1 MKRILSGKGI
11 FAAIA
16 ALLLALVIWAGAT
29 PPVSV
34 SAKEERGAENC
45 AATLAWGGGSYSYE
59 EYSVDITVNTN
70 ATAKVTERITAQ
82 LNDLHGIIRDFAL
95 GDGVTYRNITSKCNN
110 SDYSPYVKKE
120 DSFLSYYMRGEGYVR
135 GERIYTLEYEMKFEK
150 LSNGYLSLNLIGYG
164 NAGEINNVTVRV
176 TIPDGLEDYELF
188 SGRYGTEQNEYAV
201 LSRDGNVLT
210 VTAEKLPYTHRDDGG
225 NYLAA
230 GITLDLQFSPDTFSR
245 EFDFS
250 ILYTILIGLALL
262 GAAALVKV
270 FVCKQPL
277 MTVSVNLEAP
287 DEMDPMTMGL
297 LIDGK
302 VDSEDIGSL
311 VFWLAAEGY
320 LTIQME
326 PSSEHPDVS
335 KDDPLLVKTDKRM
348 YEDVPAHCK
357 IVYEGL
363 FNMREQ
369 VRVSELGN
377 SFYTVTDAAKTSVVA
392 SKGKT
397 YDVKGKAFAVLFGIA
412 CVLLLGGFA
421 WLYSLTRVIRGY
433 HYFAVFISSLITFS
447 IALACSAVAARRY
460 YKWKKPAT
468 VATVCG
474 GVLAGI
480 VLSLFIALLFPSAAF
495 GIWTTVFLTVFAS
508 LTGAVC
514 GFYFCRTEE
523 FTEKLG
529 HILGF
534 KQFITVTEKDRIKIM
549 LEEDPE
555 LFYRILPYAQV
566 LGVTD
571 AWTDKFE
578 GLDMQKP
585 KYMNYSGAD
594 MVFDYLIWR
603 SLFRSMNTSLVRN
616 MVSRPSSSGRSGRF
630 GGFGGGGHFGGGF
643 GGGGFGGGGS
653 RGC

>member
-1 MKRILSGKGI
+1 ICKQIKGNYYI
-11 FAAIA
+11 
-16 ALLLALVIWAGAT
+16 
-29 PPVSV
+29 
-34 SAKEERGAENC
+34 
-45 AATLAWGGGSYSYE
+45 
-59 EYSVDITVNTN
+59 
-70 ATAKVTERITAQ
+70 
-82 LNDLHGIIRDFAL
+82 
-95 GDGVTYRNITSKCNN
+95 KCCFTCQY
-110 SDYSPYVKKE
+110 SDYSPYAKTE
-120 DSFLSYYMRGEGYVR
+120 SSFLSYYMRGNGYVT

-150 LSNGYLSLNLIGYG
+150 LSGGYLPINVIGYG

-176 TIPDGLEDYELF
+176 TIPDGLQDYKLY
-188 SGRYGTEQNEYAV
+188 SGKYGTVGNSYAEV
-201 LSRDGNVLT
+201 SRDGNVLT
-210 VTAEKLPYTHRDDGG
+210 VTAEKLPYAYKDDE
-225 NYLAA
+225 NNWLAA
-230 GITLDLQFSPDTFSR
+230 GITLDMQFSPDTFSR

-250 ILYTILIGLALL
+250 ILYALLIGAALL

-326 PSSEHPDVS
+326 PNEEHPEVD
-335 KDDPLLVKTDKRM
+335 KDDPLLIKTDKRM
-348 YEDVPAHCK
+348 YDSVPAHCR

-363 FNMREQ
+363 FNRREE

-397 YDVKGKAFAVLFGIA
+397 HGTKGKAFAVLFGILS
-412 CVLLLGGFA
+412 VLTLGGFA
-421 WLYSLTRVIRGY
+421 WLYSLTRVISGY
-433 HYFAVFISSLITFS
+433 HYIAVFIASLITFCIS
-447 IALACSAVAARRY
+447 TACSAVAARRC
-460 YKWKKPAT
+460 YKWKMPAT

-474 GVLAGI
+474 GVLAGFA
-480 VLSLFIALLFPSAAF
+480 LALFIALLFPSAAF
-495 GIWTTVFLTVFAS
+495 GYWTPVLLIAFAS

-534 KQFITVTEKDRIKIM
+534 KQFIT
-549 LEEDPE
+549 
-555 LFYRILPYAQV
+555 
-566 LGVTD
+566 
-571 AWTDKFE
+571 
-578 GLDMQKP
+578 
-585 KYMNYSGAD
+585 
-594 MVFDYLIWR
+594 
-603 SLFRSMNTSLVRN
+603 
-616 MVSRPSSSGRSGRF
+616 
-630 GGFGGGGHFGGGF
+630 
-643 GGGGFGGGGS
+643 
-653 RGC
+653 